1 MCHHNIARQGVRKV
15 NYSQE
20 ENTFPQGSAGRM
32 QCEYHRFHRGR
43 QQESTG
49 NEDNGDK
56 LETCKDSQM
65 TTV

>member
-1 MCHHNIARQGVRKV
+1 MCHHNTARQGVRKV
-15 NYSQE
+15 NYSEE
-20 ENTFPQGSAGRM
+20 ENSFLQYSAGRM
-32 QCEYHRFHRGR
+32 QYEYHRFHRGR